1 MKRKLIIAFIF
12 ILFIFS
18 TSVLGA
24 SSSNLSISSP
34 TALLIEESTNTI
46 IYEKN
51 SNVKMYPASTTK
63 ILTALLTLEKGNLT
77 DVVTVSS
84 EAVDELEGG
93 YVTMYVGKMLYDR
106 VREGEKL
113 TVEQLLNILLVPS
126 GNVAGNILA
135 EYVSGSMS
143 KFVSLMNTR
152 AKELGCTNSH
162 FTNTYGKHD
171 DNHYTTA
178 HDLYLITKA
187 AMKYDVF
194 REIVSKTSYVLEPT
208 NRHSKN
214 DRTLYSTNDL
224 IKPTSS
230 SYYEYAIGI
239 KTGFTSQAKDCLVSA
254 ATKNNMTFYAVVL
267 GSEKNSSGIS
277 YRYIDT
283 KKMYDFAFKNYLF
296 RTVKSKNAIIDTVEV
311 PGGTHDTKKLN
322 VIIDSTI
329 SALIN
334 SDDAYTSFVPTI
346 TLNELSAPISQGQ
359 VIGNISYTINGKI
372 YTSDLIAETSVEK
385 SYMFIV
391 VDIGIVLAIL
401 VIIKFAFTPK
411 KRKKVKKSKK
421 SSKNYRI

>member
-1 MKRKLIIAFIF
+1 MKRKFIF
-12 ILFIFS
+12 VFVFLLLFFS

-24 SSSNLSISSP
+24 STSNLSISSP
-34 TALLIEESTNTI
+34 SALLIEESTNTI

-77 DVVTVSS
+77 DVVTVSDK
-84 EAVDELEGG
+84 AVDDLEGG
-93 YVTMYVGKMLYDR
+93 YVTMYISK
-106 VREGEKL
+106 GEKL

-135 EYVSGSMS
+135 EYVSGSMEG
-143 KFVSLMNTR
+143 FVNLMNTR

-171 DNHYTTA
+171 ENHYTTA
-178 HDLYLITKA
+178 HDLYLITQA

-208 NRHSKN
+208 NKHSKN

-239 KTGFTSQAKDCLVSA
+239 KTGYTSQAKDCLVSA
-254 ATKNNMTFYAVVL
+254 ATKDNMTFYAIVL
-267 GSEKNSSGIS
+267 GSDKNSSGVS

-283 KKMYDFAFKNYLF
+283 KKLYDFAFKNYLF
-296 RTVKSKNAIIDTVEV
+296 RTVKSKNTVIDTVEV
-311 PGGTHDTKKLN
+311 QGGTSSTKNLN
-322 VIIDSTI
+322 IIIDNTI
-329 SALIN
+329 SALIS
-334 SDDAYTSFVPTI
+334 SDDIYTSFIPTI
-346 TLNELSAPISQGQ
+346 SINELSAPIVQGQ
-359 VIGNISYTINGKI
+359 VVGSISYDINGNN
-372 YTSDLIAETSVEK
+372 YTANLIAESSVEK
-385 SYMFIV
+385 SYMFIA
-391 VDIGIVLAIL
+391 VDIGIVIAIL
-401 VIIKFAFTPK
+401 ILIKFAFKPK
-411 KRKKVKKSKK
+411 KHKKSKKSKK
-421 SSKNYRI
+421 SSKNYKI

>member
-1 MKRKLIIAFIF
+1 MKRKFIFAFIF
-12 ILFIFS
+12 ILLIFS

-24 SSSNLSISSP
+24 STSNLGISSP
-34 TALLIEESTNTI
+34 SALLIEASTDTI

-93 YVTMYVGKMLYDR
+93 YVTMYISK
-106 VREGEKL
+106 GEKL

-135 EYVSGSMS
+135 EYVSGSMGS
-143 KFVSLMNTR
+143 FVDLMNTR

-187 AMKYDVF
+187 AMKYDIF

-224 IKPTSS
+224 LKPTSS

-239 KTGFTSQAKDCLVSA
+239 KTGYTSQAKDCLVSA
-254 ATKNNMTFYAVVL
+254 ATKDNMTLYAIML
-267 GSEKNSSGIS
+267 GSEKNSSGVS

-283 KKMYDFAFKNYLF
+283 KKLYDFGFKNYLF
-296 RTVKSKNAIIDTVEV
+296 RTVKSKNAVVDTVEV
-311 PGGTHDTKKLN
+311 PGGTSATKKLN
-322 VIIDSTI
+322 VVIDNTI
-329 SALIN
+329 SALI
-334 SDDAYTSFVPTI
+334 SSEDIYTSFIPTI
-346 TLNELSAPISQGQ
+346 SINKISAPISQGQ
-359 VIGNISYTINGKI
+359 VVGSISYTINDKI
-372 YTSDLIAETSVEK
+372 YTANLIAETAVEK

-391 VDIGIVLAIL
+391 VDIVIVLAIL
-401 VIIKFAFTPK
+401 VLIRFAFTPK
-411 KRKKVKKSKK
+411 KRKKSKK
-421 SSKNYRI
+421 SSKNYRNKSGLL

>member
-1 MKRKLIIAFIF
+1 MKRKFIFAFIF
-12 ILFIFS
+12 ILLFFS
-18 TSVLGA
+18 TSVFGV
-24 SSSNLSISSP
+24 STSNLNISSP
-34 TALLIEESTNTI
+34 TALLIEESTNTL

-63 ILTALLTLEKGNLT
+63 ILTALLTLEKGNLN

-84 EAVDELEGG
+84 EAVDDLEGG
-93 YVTMYVGKMLYDR
+93 YVTLYISK
-106 VREGEKL
+106 GEKL

-135 EYVSGSMS
+135 EYVSGSMGG
-143 KFVSLMNTR
+143 FVDLMNTR

-171 DNHYTTA
+171 ENHYTTA

-187 AMKYDVF
+187 AMKYDIF

-208 NRHSKN
+208 NKHSKN

-254 ATKNNMTFYAVVL
+254 ATKDNMTFYTIVL
-267 GSEKNSSGIS
+267 GSEKNSSGVS

-283 KKMYDFAFKNYLF
+283 KKLYDFAFKNYLF
-296 RTVKSKNAIIDTVEV
+296 RTVKSKDAVIDTVEV
-311 PGGTHDTKKLN
+311 PGGTNVTKNLN

-329 SALIN
+329 SALIS
-334 SDDAYTSFVPTI
+334 SDDIYTSFIPTI
-346 TLNELSAPISQGQ
+346 SIDELSAPITAGQ
-359 VIGNISYTINGKI
+359 VVGKISYDINGKI
-372 YTSDLIAETSVEK
+372 YTANLLAETSVEK

-391 VDIGIVLAIL
+391 VDIGIVLAVL
-401 VIIKFAFTPK
+401 VLIKFAFIPK
-411 KRKKVKKSKK
+411 KRKKLKNSKQ
-421 SSKNYRI
+421 SGRNYKI